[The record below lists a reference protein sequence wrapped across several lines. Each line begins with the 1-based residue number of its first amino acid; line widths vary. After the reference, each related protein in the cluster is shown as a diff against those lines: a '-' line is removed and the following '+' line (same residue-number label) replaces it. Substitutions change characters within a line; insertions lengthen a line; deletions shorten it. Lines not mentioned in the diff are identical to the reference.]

1 MEELDYDR
9 TMVNKL
15 CELTDEVYAREM
27 SSNMPHCQ
35 FRDLYWEQLLNEII
49 LTACT
54 LKRSVPTDIEIVRNG
69 EHYSYCNS
77 VEDAIDDLIFIDGLL
92 R

>member
-1 MEELDYDR
+1 MKELDYDR

-27 SSNMPHCQ
+27 SSNMPHRQ
-35 FRDLYWEQLLNEII
+35 FRDWSWDQLLNEII

-54 LKRSVPTDIEIVRNG
+54 LKRSIPTDIVIVHNG
-69 EHYSYCNS
+69 EHYSYCDS

>member
-1 MEELDYDR
+1 MEKLNYDE

-15 CELTDEVYAREM
+15 FELADEAYAREM
-27 SSNMPHCQ
+27 SSNMPYCK
-35 FRDLYWEQLLNEII
+35 FRDLSWEQLLNEII
-49 LTACT
+49 LTACA
-54 LKRSVPTDIEIVRNG
+54 LKRSVPADIEIVHND